1 MGEAPFPE
9 HQSLEGLAGIRTG
22 VGAWQRAVY
31 RLSRWGVE
39 APSGPAEREPLR
51 KMGGRHA
58 SREEVEGRLKEDLWA
73 AASQTPSPV
82 VQVSFQVVH
91 PEQAGGE
98 QKTHRVRVV

>member
-1 MGEAPFPE
+1 
-9 HQSLEGLAGIRTG
+9 
-22 VGAWQRAVY
+22 
-31 RLSRWGVE
+31 
-39 APSGPAEREPLR
+39 
-51 KMGGRHA
+51 MGGRHA